1 MKPDDA
7 VASIESV
14 AARLREAADELAAA
28 AKPIRQAFDEA
39 AKAQK
44 QVQEA
49 AEKNFNELKTSAEK
63 NEADLKKAY
72 KKSEGELKSTSAT
85 LAEMEVSLAS
95 AESTLSKI
103 ESTVLEMIDAATHAL
118 HDPEVPLK
126 GRQRMLGLAKLVFAQ
141 LKNAGFEV
149 IIPEIGDGVDPSWH
163 TVKGRSKSHLDGTHV
178 ADVVSWG
185 YKFPSGA
192 GKSAEILVGDAS
204 LAPVAEEPLPEEPS
218 EKAGIKMIVEEET
231 EAQKTKTKA
240 KKKEPETMFEK
251 LAEAAEK
258 NTK

>member
-14 AARLREAADELAAA
+14 AAKLREAADELAAA
-28 AKPIRQAFDEA
+28 AKPIKQAFDEA

-49 AEKNFNELKTSAEK
+49 AEKNFNELKASAEK
-63 NEADLKKAY
+63 NEADLRKAY
-72 KKSEGELKSTSAT
+72 KKSETELKTTSAN
-85 LAEMEVSLAS
+85 LAEIEATLAS
-95 AESTLSKI
+95 AETTLSKI
-103 ESTVLEMIDAATHAL
+103 EGTVLEMIAAATHAL

-126 GRQRMLGLAKLVFAQ
+126 GRQRMLGLAKLVFSQ

-149 IIPEIGDGVDPSWH
+149 IIPEIGDGVDPSRH

-231 EAQKTKTKA
+231 ETQKTKTKA

-258 NTK
+258 NIK